1 MYYLIIIAIFS
12 VSAYG
17 QDRIEINESSVE
29 LARVLGKDIFELNG
43 VPFSQPI
50 VTATNATANS
60 GFFNTSTAIHCDM
73 YITKTRDSVKN
84 FNFL

>member
-1 MYYLIIIAIFS
+1 MMKKLILIIIAIFS

-60 GFFNTSTAIHCDM
+60 GFFNI
-73 YITKTRDSVKN
+73 YLLFKKKI
-84 FNFL
+84 FL